1 MTDLTPQMNESEL
14 LKAARNMESYGG
26 SFAASIA
33 QAYFVADTCN
43 RIRLLAVFGDMF
55 ERFSAHEVVS
65 PFTHIDQGEKVND

>member
-1 MTDLTPQMNESEL
+1 MTDLTPNLTDSEL
-14 LKAARNMESYGG
+14 YKAAHNMESYGG

-55 ERFSAHEVVS
+55 ARFAPTE
-65 PFTHIDQGEKVND
+65 TTTRGEKVND